1 MILIHGHLGKFK
13 VTGRKKN
20 QNCVLS
26 IINVSYGKS
35 LKKQLK
41 LMTIFVCFQTSPGVT
56 ALQLPALTS
65 PSITIVIQGNGIAN
79 NPTLESSIPLNRGE
93 IFFASMNQEVM
104 IDVSSESMLLFQ
116 AYAAV

>member
-1 MILIHGHLGKFK
+1 MILIHGLLGKFK
-13 VTGRKKN
+13 VTGRKKKSKL
-20 QNCVLS
+20 CLVYYKCFLWK
-26 IINVSYGKS
+26 IIEK
-35 LKKQLK
+35 
-41 LMTIFVCFQTSPGVT
+41 TIFVCFQTSPGVT

-93 IFFASMNQEVM
+93 IFFASVNQEVM